1 MSETML
7 PNRRRRVPISIAIAA
22 ALVVIATLCG
32 VLQLQLSH
40 SLSGSQSRVDDRHVV
55 ALNGTSSCA
64 PPLHASAAP
73 TSHGCNR
80 SATDAADK
88 LAPGRTR
95 ARGARHGS

>member
-7 PNRRRRVPISIAIAA
+7 PNRRHRVPISIAIAA

-40 SLSGSQSRVDDRHVV
+40 SPAGSQSRVDDRHVV

-64 PPLHASAAP
+64 PLHASAAP
-73 TSHGCNR
+73 SSHGC
-80 SATDAADK
+80 ATRPAADAADK
-88 LAPGRTR
+88 LVPGRTR

>member
-40 SLSGSQSRVDDRHVV
+40 SLSGSQSRVDDRQVV

-64 PPLHASAAP
+64 PLHTSAAP

-80 SATDAADK
+80 PATDAADK